1 MKIKRII
8 AAALSLCMVGGAF
21 TFNAP
26 TVRDYSITAD
36 AAGECYI
43 FNSTTGLLTLKGNV
57 VLDEITGFANKEDVK
72 SIKSAKGTV
81 FPENCQMMFQGYRN
95 CTSIDLSNVDTSN
108 VTDMSYMFNIGNV
121 ADPTRTLLT
130 YLDISGFDTSKVTD
144 MSCMFRYCGS
154 LPSLDLSSFDT
165 SNVTNMNSMF
175 ALCEALTSLDLSS
188 FDTSSVTDMS
198 HMFSCCESLPSL
210 DLSTFD
216 TSNVA
221 DMSSMFYN
229 CSGLPALDFNSF
241 DTRNV
246 KSMYQMFYNCS
257 ELESLDLSSF
267 DTSNV
272 QSMYSMFEG
281 CSGLIALDL
290 SSFNTRNVTDMSYM
304 FYDCPSLTTL
314 DLSSF
319 DTSNVESADLMFRY
333 CTDLSVLTL
342 GKNFGDIAVG
352 HELPNG
358 NGWVNASA
366 PSTVISGSA
375 EFAEFKNTGV
385 TYIKYGIDKKGDVNC
400 DGEVTI
406 ADAVLLQKWLLAV
419 PGTQIPYWKNA
430 DLCEDDRL
438 DVFDLC
444 LLKQLMIEQ
453 NETYT
458 IRLEKVG
465 EDITSLTSA
474 ISIINKYLGCGL
486 KEAKNIVN
494 AAPVNITNSATRAD
508 ADQLVADLELVGATV
523 TVTKN

>member
-72 SIKSAKGTV
+72 SIKAAKGTV
-81 FPENCQMMFQGYRN
+81 FPENCQMMFHEYLH
-95 CTSIDLSNVDTSN
+95 CTSIDLSYVDTSN

-121 ADPTRTLLT
+121 GALSPLT
-130 YLDISGFDTSKVTD
+130 YLDISGFDTSKVKD
-144 MSCMFRYCGS
+144 MSCMFRYCEL

-165 SNVTNMNSMF
+165 SNVTNMNAMF
-175 ALCEALTSLDLSS
+175 ALCLTLTSLDLSS

-198 HMFSCCESLPSL
+198 HMFSRCESLPSL

-216 TSNVA
+216 TSNVTN
-221 DMSSMFYN
+221 MSYMFSY
-229 CSGLPALDFNSF
+229 CESLP
-241 DTRNV
+241 
-246 KSMYQMFYNCS
+246 
-257 ELESLDLSSF
+257 SLDLSSF

-272 QSMYSMFEG
+272 
-281 CSGLIALDL
+281 
-290 SSFNTRNVTDMSYM
+290 TDMTYM
-304 FYDCPSLTTL
+304 FNSCYGLTVL

-319 DTSNVESADLMFRY
+319 DTSNVTDMRYMFNSCSGLSAL
-333 CTDLSVLTL
+333 DLSSFDSSNVEEADHMFASCNSLVSL
-342 GKNFGDIAVG
+342 KLSKDFGDIAVG
-352 HELPNG
+352 HHLPNG
-358 NGWVNASA
+358 NGWVNASDS
-366 PSTVISGSA
+366 STVISGNA
-375 EFAEFKNTGV
+375 EFAVFKNTGG
-385 TYIKYGIDKKGDVNC
+385 TYIQYGADKKGDVNC

-453 NETYT
+453 NDTYT

-494 AAPVNITNSATRAD
+494 SAPVTITDSATRAD
-508 ADQLVADLELVGATV
+508 ADQLVADLEGSGSTV

>member
-8 AAALSLCMVGGAF
+8 AAVLSLCMVGGAF

-57 VLDEITGFANKEDVK
+57 VLDEITGFEQKDAVK
-72 SIKSAKGTV
+72 TIKAAEGTV
-81 FPENCQMMFQGYRN
+81 FPESCKLMFHEYLQ

-108 VTDMSYMFNIGNV
+108 VTDMSNMFNIGN
-121 ADPTRTLLT
+121 ASELSPLT
-130 YLDISGFDTSKVTD
+130 YLDISSFDTSNVTD
-144 MSCMFRYCGS
+144 MSLMFRSCELLTSLDLSSFDTSNVTDMYGMFAFCLSLTSLDLSSFDTSNVTDMYGMFSRCES

-165 SNVTNMNSMF
+165 SNVTN
-175 ALCEALTSLDLSS
+175 
-188 FDTSSVTDMS
+188 MS

-229 CSGLPALDFNSF
+229 CSGSSAI
-241 DTRNV
+241 
-246 KSMYQMFYNCS
+246 
-257 ELESLDLSSF
+257 DLSSF
-267 DTSNV
+267 NTSNV

-290 SSFNTRNVTDMSYM
+290 SSFNTSNVTDMSYM

-352 HELPNG
+352 HELPNR

-375 EFAEFKNTGV
+375 EFAEFNNTGG

-400 DGEVTI
+400 DGEIAI

-419 PGTQIPYWKNA
+419 PDAQIPYWKNA

-494 AAPVNITNSATRAD
+494 AAPVTITDSATRAD